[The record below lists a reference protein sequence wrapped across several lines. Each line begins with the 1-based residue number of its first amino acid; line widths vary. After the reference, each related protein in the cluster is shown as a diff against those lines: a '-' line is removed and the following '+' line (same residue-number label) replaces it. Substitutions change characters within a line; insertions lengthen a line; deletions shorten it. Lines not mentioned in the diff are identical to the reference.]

1 MFATLLWIRERFWI
15 SYAIPVAASLA
26 GLLLRIAIGHHL
38 PESPFFTFV
47 PAVLVS
53 VLAGGIGPG
62 LLSVVISA
70 FLGNYFFVAPT
81 GLFSFP
87 KGCSIVLAFCFV
99 AGTLVFLVNALIIT
113 NFRLSRAM
121 EMLRTV
127 NDSLETRIA
136 ARTVELMEAEEKL
149 HQSQKMEALGHLTG
163 GIAHDF
169 NNLLTSIA
177 GSLEMLHKRLQQ
189 GRLEDLPRHVN
200 AARESAARGASL
212 TQRLLAFA
220 RRQSLEPRA
229 TDIND
234 LVRSMEDLI
243 RRTIDPGIILNVT
256 DATGLW
262 TTLVDPNQLE
272 LALLNLCINASDAMP
287 AGGRLIIK
295 TENHTLD
302 GPRAKALE
310 LAPGQYVS
318 LSVCDNG
325 TGMEPDVI
333 EHAFDPFFTTK
344 PVGQGTGL
352 GLSMVYGFVRQS
364 GGHVRIRST
373 PGQGTS
379 VFLYLLRHDGAAE
392 AAKVFEPSREPS
404 TLSEAVLVV
413 DNDPGPRTQ
422 IAYLLTQLG
431 YTALQAEDGPNA
443 LKILQS
449 SRRVNLLITDVGL
462 PHGMNGRQLAE
473 AARALRPDLQV
484 LFITSYA
491 DNTLIRQ
498 IILPPGMHVLPK
510 PFAPAVLAMRIQR
523 LLNAEPHERTLTLGE
538 NRASL

>member
-15 SYAIPVAASLA
+15 RYTVPIVASLA
-26 GLLLRIAIGHHL
+26 GVLIRLGIGHHV
-38 PESPFFTFV
+38 PNAPFFTFV

-53 VLAGGIGPG
+53 VLAGGLGPG
-62 LLSVVISA
+62 LLAVVISA
-70 FLGNYFFVAPT
+70 VLGDYLFVAPS
-81 GLFSFP
+81 GYFSWP
-87 KGCSIVLAFCFV
+87 KGWPITLAFCAV
-99 AGTLVFLVNALIIT
+99 AGIMVFLVNALMIT
-113 NFRLSRAM
+113 NFRLSRTM

-127 NDSLETRIA
+127 NDSLEARIT
-136 ARTVELMEAEEKL
+136 ARTAELMAAEEQL
-149 HQSQKMEALGHLTG
+149 HQSQKMEALGQLTG
-163 GIAHDF
+163 GITHDF

-177 GSLEMLHKRLQQ
+177 GSLEILHTRLRQ
-189 GRLEDLPRHVN
+189 GRLDDLPRHVSAAQDA
-200 AARESAARGASL
+200 AARAASL

-220 RRQSLEPRA
+220 RRQSLAPRA

-243 RRTIDPGIILNVT
+243 CRTIDPGIILNVT
-256 DATGLW
+256 NGADLW
-262 TTLVDPNQLE
+262 TTLIDPNQLE

-287 AGGRLIIK
+287 AGGSLVIK

-302 GPRAKALE
+302 GPLAKTHDLP
-310 LAPGQYVS
+310 PGQYVS
-318 LSVCDNG
+318 LSVCDDG
-325 TGMEPDVI
+325 TGMEPDVM

-364 GGHVRIRST
+364 GGHVRIQSM
-373 PGQGTS
+373 PGRGTT
-379 VFLYLLRHDGAAE
+379 VCLFLLRHDGAAE
-392 AAKVFEPSREPS
+392 SLREPPGA
-404 TLSEAVLVV
+404 SETVLVV
-413 DNDPGPRTQ
+413 DNESGPRAQ
-422 IAYLLTQLG
+422 ITDLLAQLG
-431 YTALQAEDGPNA
+431 YTALEAEDGPTA

-473 AARALRPDLQV
+473 AARSLRPDLQV

-510 PFAPAVLAMRIQR
+510 PFATAALAMRIQK
-523 LLNAEPHERTLTLGE
+523 LLTAAPYARPPTLGE
-538 NRASL
+538 KRASL

>member
-15 SYAIPVAASLA
+15 SYAIPVVASLA

-38 PESPFFTFV
+38 TSTPYFTFI

-62 LLSVVISA
+62 MLSVVISA

-81 GLFSFP
+81 GLFSFS
-87 KGCSIVLAFCFV
+87 KGWSIVVAFCFV
-99 AGTLVFLVNALIIT
+99 AGTLVFLVNALMIT

-121 EMLRTV
+121 EMLRTA

-136 ARTVELMEAEEKL
+136 ARTAELLTAQEQL

-169 NNLLTSIA
+169 NNLLTSIT
-177 GSLEMLHKRLQQ
+177 GSLEMLHSRLQQ
-189 GRLEDLPRHVN
+189 GRLEDLPRHVST
-200 AARESAARGASL
+200 AREGAARGASL

-229 TDIND
+229 TDINI
-234 LVRSMEDLI
+234 LIRSMEDLI
-243 RRTIDPGIILNVT
+243 RRTIDPGIVLNVMNT
-256 DATGLW
+256 AGLW
-262 TTLVDPNQLE
+262 ATLVDPNQLE

-287 AGGRLIIK
+287 AGGNLIIK

-302 GPRAKALE
+302 GPRAKTHDLS
-310 LAPGQYVS
+310 PGQYVS
-318 LSVCDNG
+318 LSVCDDG

-364 GGHVRIRST
+364 GGHVRIHSA

-379 VFLYLLRHDGAAE
+379 VYLYLLRHDGTAE
-392 AAKVFEPSREPS
+392 EAKLFDPSREPS
-404 TLSEAVLVV
+404 ASSETVLVV
-413 DNDPGPRTQ
+413 DNDPATLTQ
-422 IAYLLTQLG
+422 IADLLTQLG

-473 AARALRPDLQV
+473 AARALRPNLQV

-510 PFAPAVLAMRIQR
+510 PFAPGALAMRIQK
-523 LLNAEPHERTLTLGE
+523 LLMTGPYERPLTLGE

>member
-15 SYAIPVAASLA
+15 SYAIPIVASLA
-26 GLLLRIAIGHHL
+26 GLLLRLAIGHNL
-38 PESPFFTFV
+38 SGAPFFTFV

-70 FLGNYFFVAPT
+70 FLGDYFFVAPT

-87 KGCSIVLAFCFV
+87 KGSSIGLAFCSV
-99 AGTLVFLVNALIIT
+99 GGIMVFLVNALMIT

-127 NDSLETRIA
+127 NDSLETRIV
-136 ARTVELMEAEEKL
+136 ARTAELLAAEEQL

-169 NNLLTSIA
+169 NNLLTSIT
-177 GSLEMLHKRLQQ
+177 GSLEMLYKRLQQ
-189 GRLEDLPRHVN
+189 GRLDELPRHIGT
-200 AARESAARGASL
+200 AQEAAARGNSL

-229 TDIND
+229 TDINA
-234 LVRSMEDLI
+234 LVGGMEDLI

-256 DATGLW
+256 NAASLW

-287 AGGRLIIK
+287 AGGDLIIK

-302 GPRAKALE
+302 GPRAKALR
-310 LAPGQYVS
+310 LSPGQYVS
-318 LSVCDNG
+318 LSVYDNG

-352 GLSMVYGFVRQS
+352 GLSMVYGFMRQS
-364 GGHVRIRST
+364 GGHVRIHSA

-379 VFLYLLRHDGAAE
+379 VYLYLLRHDGAAE
-392 AAKVFEPSREPS
+392 AAKVFDSSREPS
-404 TLSEAVLVV
+404 TLSETVLVV
-413 DNDPGPRTQ
+413 DNDDAPRTQ
-422 IAYLLTQLG
+422 ITDLLTQLG
-431 YTALQAEDGPNA
+431 YTALQAEDGPAA
-443 LKILQS
+443 LKILHS

-473 AARALRPDLQV
+473 AARALRPNLQV
-484 LFITSYA
+484 LFVTSYA

-510 PFAPAVLAMRIQR
+510 PFAPAALATRIQK
-523 LLNAEPHERTLTLGE
+523 LLTAEPHEKPLTLGE

>member
-15 SYAIPVAASLA
+15 SYAIPVVASLA
-26 GLLLRIAIGHHL
+26 GLLLRFAIGHHL
-38 PESPFFTFV
+38 PGAPFFTFI

-53 VLAGGIGPG
+53 VLAGGFGPG
-62 LLSVVISA
+62 LLAVVISA

-81 GLFSFP
+81 GLFSFS
-87 KGCSIVLAFCFV
+87 KGWSIGLAFFFV
-99 AGTLVFLVNALIIT
+99 AGIIMFLVNALMTT
-113 NFRLSRAM
+113 NFRLSHAM
-121 EMLRTV
+121 EMLRTN

-136 ARTVELMEAEEKL
+136 ARTAELMEAEAQL

-163 GIAHDF
+163 GITHDF
-169 NNLLTSIA
+169 NNLLTGIA
-177 GSLEMLHKRLQQ
+177 GSLEMLHTRLQQ
-189 GRLEDLPRHVN
+189 GRLEDLPRHVS

-229 TDIND
+229 TDINA
-234 LVRSMEDLI
+234 LVGSMEDLI

-256 DATGLW
+256 NAASLW

-287 AGGRLIIK
+287 AGGNLIIK

-310 LAPGQYVS
+310 LSPGQYVS
-318 LSVCDNG
+318 LSICDNG
-325 TGMEPDVI
+325 TGMEPDVM

-364 GGHVRIRST
+364 GGHVRICST

-379 VFLYLLRHDGAAE
+379 VYLYLLRHDGAAE
-392 AAKVFEPSREPS
+392 AAKLHDPSREPPA
-404 TLSEAVLVV
+404 LSKTVLVV
-413 DNDPGPRTQ
+413 DNDPAERAR
-422 IAYLLTQLG
+422 IADLLRQLD
-431 YTALQAEDGPNA
+431 YTALRAEDGPNA

-449 SRRVNLLITDVGL
+449 SRRINLLITDVGL

-473 AARALRPDLQV
+473 AARALRPNLQV

-510 PFAPAVLAMRIQR
+510 PFAPAALATRIQK
-523 LLNAEPHERTLTLGE
+523 LLTAEPHERTLTLGE

>member
-15 SYAIPVAASLA
+15 TYAIPIVASPV
-26 GLLLRIAIGHHL
+26 GLLLRLAIGHHL
-38 PESPFFTFV
+38 PGAPFFTFV
-47 PAVLVS
+47 PVVLVS
-53 VLAGGIGPG
+53 VMAGGIGPG
-62 LLSVVISA
+62 LLSVVFSA
-70 FLGNYFFVAPT
+70 FLGNYFLVAPV
-81 GLFSFP
+81 GLFSFS
-87 KGCSIVLAFCFV
+87 KGCPIVLAFCFV
-99 AGTLVFLVNALIIT
+99 GGIMVFLVNALMVS

-136 ARTVELMEAEEKL
+136 ARTAELMAAEEQL

-177 GSLEMLHKRLQQ
+177 GSLEMLHSRLQQ
-189 GRLEDLPRHVN
+189 GRLEDLSRHVS
-200 AARESAARGASL
+200 AAREGAARGTSL

-229 TDIND
+229 TDINA
-234 LVRSMEDLI
+234 LVMSMEDLI

-256 DATGLW
+256 NAASLW
-262 TTLVDPNQLE
+262 TTLVDHNQLE

-287 AGGRLIIK
+287 AGGNLIIK

-310 LAPGQYVS
+310 LSPGQYVS
-318 LSVCDNG
+318 LSICDNG
-325 TGMEPDVI
+325 TGMEPDVM

-364 GGHVRIRST
+364 GGHVRICST

-379 VFLYLLRHDGAAE
+379 VYLYLLRHDGAAE
-392 AAKVFEPSREPS
+392 AAKLHDPSREPPA
-404 TLSEAVLVV
+404 LSKTVLVV
-413 DNDPGPRTQ
+413 DNDPAERAR
-422 IAYLLTQLG
+422 IADLLRQLD
-431 YTALQAEDGPNA
+431 YTALRAEDGPNA

-449 SRRVNLLITDVGL
+449 SRRINLLITDVGL

-473 AARALRPDLQV
+473 AARALRPNLQV

-510 PFAPAVLAMRIQR
+510 PFTPAALATRIQK
-523 LLNAEPHERTLTLGE
+523 LLDAEPYERTLTLGE